1 MIKYELENQ
10 LDNMIW
16 RGNRSRANVSGLN
29 YIHKSPS
36 SNNYTRIG
44 NPCLSYTFGLVRHW
58 IGDKKLHLSKITE
71 QYPQV
76 YELAQKYIK
85 EIKPDFEYTTITI
98 NKNICCLPHKDKYNK
113 NNSLLISF
121 GDFTEGGNLYVEEG
135 DETKCYY
142 NKDTPVIFSGNNIHY
157 NDKPNGKRYSLVF
170 YNLY

>member
-1 MIKYELENQ
+1 MIKYELEKQ

-16 RGNRSRANVSGLN
+16 RGNRSRSNVSGLHHI
-29 YIHKSPS
+29 YQSPTS
-36 SNNYTRIG
+36 KQYTRVG

-98 NKNICCLPHKDKYNK
+98 NKNICCLPHTDKYNK

-121 GDFTEGGNLYVEEG
+121 GDFTEGGNLYVKEG

-142 NKDTPVIFSGNNIHY
+142 NKDTPVIFSGNNTHW
-157 NDKPNGKRYSLVF
+157 NDEPNGKRYSLVF
-170 YNLY
+170 YNLF